1 VPNLDDER
9 FENYLKQFRPL
20 VPDHLPTE
28 TRYAARR
35 HSVLV
40 IWAVGAMAIVIIG
53 VASLWI
59 VNHRIAHQSNQSAS
73 VNSPT
78 RTPSLTM
85 RDANDLLVKA
95 PSYKAAMNELAFP
108 PKSSSISPNKQSAL
122 TVLSE
127 EKIKL

>member
-20 VPDHLPTE
+20 VPDGLPVE
-28 TRYAARR
+28 IRHAPRR
-35 HSVLV
+35 HLALA
-40 IWAVGAMAIVIIG
+40 IWAVGATAVIIG
-53 VASLWI
+53 VASLLM
-59 VNHRIAHQSNQSAS
+59 VNHRIAHQSNHSAS
-73 VNSPT
+73 VNLPT

-85 RDANDLLVKA
+85 REANDLLVKA
-95 PSYKAAMNELAFP
+95 PSYKVAMNELAFP
-108 PKSSSISPNKQSAL
+108 PNSSSISPNKQSAL